1 MKKLLSLFIC
11 IILSLNFMSCKNTA
25 DNKSSKS
32 YASNSNHIYI
42 KLINKNVKTEKMD
55 INYPE
60 VEGLKNN
67 YVSKKIN
74 SNIEETAFTVEKMTD
89 IEPEDLSQ
97 ARITV
102 DYEQPFLN
110 SSILSIKFRS
120 SFYFEGISKPLNYIS
135 SITANLSSGK
145 IYSLDDIFKKNSNY
159 KEKLNDIISTQ
170 IRDENI
176 HLLKPFEGIKDD
188 QKFYFNKEGIVI
200 YYQEEEYTSHSY
212 GQLEFTIPYS
222 EVKDILNIWIS

>member
-1 MKKLLSLFIC
+1 
-11 IILSLNFMSCKNTA
+11 
-25 DNKSSKS
+25 
-32 YASNSNHIYI
+32 
-42 KLINKNVKTEKMD
+42 MD